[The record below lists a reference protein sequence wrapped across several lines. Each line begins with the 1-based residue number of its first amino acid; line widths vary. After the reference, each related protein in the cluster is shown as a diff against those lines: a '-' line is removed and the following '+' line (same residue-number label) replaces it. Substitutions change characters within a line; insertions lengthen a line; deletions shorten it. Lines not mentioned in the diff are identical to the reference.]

1 MNDLEICK
9 RIAEIKGLNVA
20 TPTEAASRGYRENV
34 CVIIPNGENHPCSYS
49 YNPLAKT
56 ETGKALCFDLMV
68 EYDVRVEPSD
78 CNAWI
83 DNEDGYPE
91 HEIIHHDGTLQ
102 QAICLAVIEANK
114 DENKTTWLRDSN
126 THSNKGK

>member
-9 RIAEIKGLNVA
+9 RIAEIEGYKVSTDVRPSCG
-20 TPTEAASRGYRENV
+20 AAYVNMY
-34 CVIIPNGENHPCSYS
+34 PNNCYGNYD
-49 YNPLAKT
+49 PLT
-56 ETGKALCFDLMV
+56 DKALCFDLMV
-68 EYDVRVEPSD
+68 KYDVRVEPSD

-102 QAICLAVIEANK
+102 QAICLAIIKANN
-114 DENKTTWLRDSN
+114 NK
-126 THSNKGK
+126 